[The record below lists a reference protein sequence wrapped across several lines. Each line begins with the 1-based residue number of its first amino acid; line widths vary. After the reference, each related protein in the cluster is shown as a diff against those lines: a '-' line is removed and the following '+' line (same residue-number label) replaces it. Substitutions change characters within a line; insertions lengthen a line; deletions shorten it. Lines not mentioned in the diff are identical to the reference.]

1 MEVILI
7 LASIFSLPV
16 FIFVLTH
23 LRPMTDY
30 EIKQLGTRRRHKQ
43 IRTYFSFNSRGFNVD
58 KGFKKRMNPNGEI
71 YKINEAISVF
81 PSIAAALLKY
91 KKHEWIIIA
100 FESQRN
106 IDLIWLNKGFDRSGV
121 SPYLSIESMI
131 NIANRENHTSVFIL
145 HNHPNTNPN
154 YYDCR
159 RPSTKDIESAKEFA
173 RVFNRNGI
181 NLIEFVCE
189 RGMHYEYFLSAADSF
204 LPLSE
209 FLMAINR
216 VNGLSKFKNL
226 FLHVNNLAAVAPN
239 GKSKLAAALLALF
252 LGGIGIHTFYL
263 GSVGGGIAYLLLC
276 WTFIPAIIGFIEG
289 ILLLVMSENDFNKK
303 YGNA

>member
-1 MEVILI
+1 MEVILV
-7 LASIFSLPV
+7 LVSIFGLTV

-30 EIKQLGTRRRHKQ
+30 EIEQLGTKRRHKQ
-43 IRTYFSFNSRGFNVD
+43 IRTYFSFSPREFNVD
-58 KGFKKRMNPNGEI
+58 KEFKKRMNPNGKL
-71 YKINEAISVF
+71 YKINEDISVF

-100 FESQRN
+100 FERQKN
-106 IDLIWLNKGFDRSGV
+106 VDLIWLNKGFDRSGV
-121 SPYLSIESMI
+121 SPYLSVENMV
-131 NIANRENHTSVFIL
+131 NIANCENQTSVFIL

-159 RPSTKDIESAKEFA
+159 RPSTKDVESAKEFA
-173 RVFNRNGI
+173 CVLNRNGI

-209 FLMAINR
+209 FLIAINK

-226 FLHVNNLAAVAPN
+226 SLHVERI
-239 GKSKLAAALLALF
+239 F
-252 LGGIGIHTFYL
+252 
-263 GSVGGGIAYLLLC
+263 
-276 WTFIPAIIGFIEG
+276 
-289 ILLLVMSENDFNKK
+289 
-303 YGNA
+303 